1 MCNTL
6 AKIFPLE
13 PAMHCSSHFIS
24 LFKKKE
30 RKREREALLLLLAE
44 NPLEEKT
51 SIVALLQASLH
62 QEKDSSCWGLYSQ
75 PLEGKFLKFSRVPWS
90 LIGGLN

>member
-1 MCNTL
+1 MQGDMCNAL

-30 RKREREALLLLLAE
+30 RKRKREALLLLAK

-62 QEKDSSCWGLYSQ
+62 QENDSSC
-75 PLEGKFLKFSRVPWS
+75 
-90 LIGGLN
+90 

>member
-1 MCNTL
+1 
-6 AKIFPLE
+6 
-13 PAMHCSSHFIS
+13 MHCSSHFIS

-30 RKREREALLLLLAE
+30 RKRKREALLLLGE

-62 QEKDSSCWGLYSQ
+62 QEKDISIKKRIALVRLGEILACMYVLRWIKLCIWDGMA
-75 PLEGKFLKFSRVPWS
+75 GV
-90 LIGGLN
+90 G

>member
-1 MCNTL
+1 MQGDMCNAL

-30 RKREREALLLLLAE
+30 RKRKREALLLLAE
-44 NPLEEKT
+44 NPLEVKKT

-62 QEKDSSCWGLYSQ
+62 QEKDSSC
-75 PLEGKFLKFSRVPWS
+75 
-90 LIGGLN
+90 

>member
-1 MCNTL
+1 
-6 AKIFPLE
+6 
-13 PAMHCSSHFIS
+13 MHCSSHFIS

-30 RKREREALLLLLAE
+30 RKRKREALLLLGE

-62 QEKDSSCWGLYSQ
+62 QEKDISIKKRIALVRSYIPNL
-75 PLEGKFLKFSRVPWS
+75 
-90 LIGGLN
+90 

>member
-1 MCNTL
+1 MQGDMCNAL

-24 LFKKKE
+24 SFKKKE
-30 RKREREALLLLLAE
+30 RKRKREALLLLAE

-62 QEKDSSCWGLYSQ
+62 QEKDSSC
-75 PLEGKFLKFSRVPWS
+75 
-90 LIGGLN
+90 

>member
-1 MCNTL
+1 MHGDMCNALT
-6 AKIFPLE
+6 KIFPLE

-30 RKREREALLLLLAE
+30 RKREREALLLLAE

-51 SIVALLQASLH
+51 SIFALLQASLH
-62 QEKDSSCWGLYSQ
+62 QEKDSSC
-75 PLEGKFLKFSRVPWS
+75 
-90 LIGGLN
+90 